1 MVQKGQRKMR
11 GNFRARELSSLD
23 LQSSFF
29 RFTYKKQ
36 DRNLRFTRRS
46 DNEYFKI
53 ENRWK
58 LKNWSILKSCWELKK
73 KMVKI
78 ENYSNWKSLKIENL
92 IKIEKS
98 LKTEKLAKI
107 EILVKIEKLVRIEKM
122 KNWSKLKNWKNRQN
136 LQNWP
141 KLVKTKK
148 IEKLKN
154 LQNW

>member
-58 LKNWSILKSCWELKK
+58 LKTWSKLKNRWKLKNWP
-73 KMVKI
+73 
-78 ENYSNWKSLKIENL
+78 
-92 IKIEKS
+92 
-98 LKTEKLAKI
+98 KL
-107 EILVKIEKLVRIEKM
+107 
-122 KNWSKLKNWKNRQN
+122 KNWSKLKSWWELKKKWSNLKTIQNWKMKNWKKIEKNHQN

-148 IEKLKN
+148 IEKSSKLVKITY
-154 LQNW
+154 W

>member
-58 LKNWSILKSCWELKK
+58 LKNWSILKNRWKLKNWPKLKYWSKLKSWWELKK
-73 KMVKI
+73 WKI
-78 ENYSNWKSLKIENL
+78 GQ
-92 IKIEKS
+92 
-98 LKTEKLAKI
+98 
-107 EILVKIEKLVRIEKM
+107 
-122 KNWSKLKNWKNRQN
+122 NWKNRQN
-136 LQNWP
+136 LQNWL

-148 IEKLKN
+148 LKIEKSSKLVKIE
-154 LQNW
+154 NW